1 MTGKTSAYYQSRYRA
16 RLRKQGFV
24 KREVWIPA
32 EHAKTLKQCE
42 EALRRGIVPTIP
54 KVKRKTRMSQDEPW
68 TTASLFK
75 ALEESEP
82 ARDGDID
89 VELVEG
95 SEPGIHVTMKEFGD
109 LPLFMSVSGGQ
120 IIVNTLLWPAD
131 DVADRAAFNDMAL
144 RTHKYFPLSTFGIA
158 RGPDGRDYYE
168 MFGALSAGS
177 ILDSVLFEIETL
189 ADNVLQAVEACRDEL
204 RKTA

>member
-16 RLRKQGFV
+16 RLKELGFV

-42 EALRRGIVPTIP
+42 DALRRGIEPIIP
-54 KVKRKTRMSQDEPW
+54 KAKRKSSMSQDEPW
-68 TTASLFK
+68 TTESLLE
-75 ALEESEP
+75 ALQQSEP
-82 ARDGDID
+82 ASDGDID

-95 SEPGIHVTMKEFGD
+95 TEPGILLIMKEFGD
-109 LPLFMSVSGGQ
+109 LPLFVSVSGGQ
-120 IIVNTLLWPAD
+120 IIVDTLLWPVD
-131 DVADRAAFNDMAL
+131 DVADRAAFNEMAL
-144 RTHKYFPLSTFGIA
+144 KTHKYFPLSTFGIT

-189 ADNVLQAVEACRDEL
+189 ADNVLQAVEACRNEL

>member
-1 MTGKTSAYYQSRYRA
+1 MATRTSAYYQSRYRA
-16 RLRKQGFV
+16 RLKKSGLV

-42 EALRRGIVPTIP
+42 EALRRGIEPIIP
-54 KVKRKTRMSQDEPW
+54 KAKRKTSMSQDEPW
-68 TTASLFK
+68 TTESLLE
-75 ALEESEP
+75 ALQESEP

-95 SEPGIHVTMKEFGD
+95 SEPGIHLIMKEFGD

-120 IIVNTLLWPAD
+120 IIVDTLLWPLD
-131 DVADRAAFNDMAL
+131 DVADHAAFNDMAL
-144 RTHKYFPLSTFGIA
+144 RSHKYFPLSTFGIS

-189 ADNVLQAVEACRDEL
+189 ADNVLQAVEACQNEL
-204 RKTA
+204 KKTA

>member
-16 RLRKQGFV
+16 RLKKQGLV

-32 EHAKTLKQCE
+32 EHAKTLKHCE
-42 EALRRGIVPTIP
+42 EALRQGNLPIIP
-54 KVKRKTRMSQDEPW
+54 KTKRKTSMSQDETG
-68 TTASLFK
+68 TTESLFE
-75 ALEESEP
+75 ALKESEP
-82 ARDGDID
+82 ARGGDID

-95 SEPGIHVTMKEFGD
+95 AEPGIHLIMKEFGD

-120 IIVNTLLWPAD
+120 IIVDTLLWPLD
-131 DVADRAAFNDMAL
+131 DVTDRAAFNEMAL
-144 RTHKYFPLSTFGIA
+144 RTHKYFPLSTFGISQ
-158 RGPDGRDYYE
+158 GPDGRDYYE
-168 MFGALSAGS
+168 MFGALGAGS

-189 ADNVLQAVEACRDEL
+189 ADNVLQAVEACRDEF